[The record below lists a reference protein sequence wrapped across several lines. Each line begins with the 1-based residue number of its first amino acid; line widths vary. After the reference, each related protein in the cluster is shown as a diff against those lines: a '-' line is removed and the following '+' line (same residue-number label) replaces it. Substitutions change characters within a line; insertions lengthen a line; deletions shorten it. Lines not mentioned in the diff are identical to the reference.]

1 MVVYSFSQINLYEQC
16 PKKYQYRYL
25 DGLEREFET
34 SPDLILWTSVH
45 GALERLYQQVNI
57 YKIPI

>member
-1 MVVYSFSQINLYEQC
+1 MKVYFFILIDILMVVYSFSQINLYEQC

-34 SPDLILWTSVH
+34 SPDLIL
-45 GALERLYQQVNI
+45 
-57 YKIPI
+57 

>member
-34 SPDLILWTSVH
+34 SPDLIL
-45 GALERLYQQVNI
+45 
-57 YKIPI
+57 